1 MLDFAGNFL
10 EIVADS
16 FPGLNEPAADPDE
29 NIRLFLFF
37 FLHNNSLLG
46 FSMKSVLAAKAAI
59 LVELQPVGVVLL
71 VLESVVVSLL
81 TL

>member
-1 MLDFAGNFL
+1 
-10 EIVADS
+10 
-16 FPGLNEPAADPDE
+16 
-29 NIRLFLFF
+29 
-37 FLHNNSLLG
+37 
-46 FSMKSVLAAKAAI
+46 MKSVLAAKAAI